1 MYDITKIKTGL
12 LFPTLPTAYGNSL
25 SYYEELQNIANKV
38 NEIIDVFNSGFED
51 IINQNIDKYFNNIM
65 IDAMYDGS
73 RETLVLKKETSS
85 TGDIHVYRENTKTIE
100 VM

>member
-1 MYDITKIKTGL
+1 MQEFRTVNTYNTVIEACSG
-12 LFPTLPTAYGNSL
+12 G
-25 SYYEELQNIANKV
+25 ANKV
-38 NEIIDVFNSGFED
+38 NEIIDVFNSGYED

-73 RETLVLKKETSS
+73 RETLILKKEISS

-100 VM
+100 VV